1 MKNLAVS
8 WYHLCEQ
15 LQNTRPLIHMSL
27 NKNSVYCVMP
37 RSSKPPDICKW
48 GGPKWP
54 GILQL
59 DFHSWICHSPLFM
72 LSKTADSLR
81 FRYWFSLALI
91 NTVYHAISCNERCY
105 LNIFQTLCAFV
116 SLFLII
122 EFESDSIYVRLE
134 AFCQLSSQIYHENAN
149 HSLQILVTSRVNTV
163 MNLIVASLSVRGI
176 GNYDEWKTSV

>member
-8 WYHLCEQ
+8 WYHLWEQ

-59 DFHSWICHSPLFM
+59 DFHSWLCHSPLFM

>member
-8 WYHLCEQ
+8 WYHLWEQ

-59 DFHSWICHSPLFM
+59 DFHSWLCHSPLFM

-91 NTVYHAISCNERCY
+91 NTVYHAIACHERCY
-105 LNIFQTLCAFV
+105 LNILQTLCAFV
-116 SLFLII
+116 SLFLIV
-122 EFESDSIYVRLE
+122 EFESDSIYVWLE
-134 AFCQLSSQIYHENAN
+134 AFCQLSSQIIMKMQIIHFKFY
-149 HSLQILVTSRVNTV
+149 SLHVLTPLWI
-163 MNLIVASLSVRGI
+163 
-176 GNYDEWKTSV
+176 

>member
-8 WYHLCEQ
+8 WYHLWEQ

-59 DFHSWICHSPLFM
+59 DLHSWLCHSPLFM

-91 NTVYHAISCNERCY
+91 NTVYHAISCHERCY
-105 LNIFQTLCAFV
+105 LNILQTLCAFV
-116 SLFLII
+116 SLFLIV
-122 EFESDSIYVRLE
+122 EFESDSIYVWLE

-149 HSLQILVTSRVNTV
+149 HSLQILFTSRVNTV

>member
-8 WYHLCEQ
+8 WYHLWEQ

-59 DFHSWICHSPLFM
+59 DFHSWLCHSPLFM

-91 NTVYHAISCNERCY
+91 NAVYHAISCHECCY
-105 LNIFQTLCAFV
+105 LNILQAVCICFSVFNRRIRKRFHLC
-116 SLFLII
+116 LIGGFLSTI
-122 EFESDSIYVRLE
+122 ESN
-134 AFCQLSSQIYHENAN
+134 YHENAN
-149 HSLQILVTSRVNTV
+149 HSLQILFTSRVNTV
-163 MNLIVASLSVRGI
+163 MNLIMASLSVRGI